1 MPEVFAGLPV
11 TDHAAAAPW
20 YERLFAEPPFMRP
33 HDTES
38 VWRLEEH
45 AWVYVVQDAERAGRG
60 LLTVLVDDL
69 DAQLAGL
76 ADRGLATDP
85 VETMDNG
92 VRTAEIRDPD
102 GNLIKFGQPPEEEAT
117 P

>member
-1 MPEVFAGLPV
+1 
-11 TDHAAAAPW
+11 
-20 YERLFAEPPFMRP
+20 MRP

-60 LLTVLVDDL
+60 LLTVMVDDL

-76 ADRGLATDP
+76 AARGLTTDP
-85 VETMDNG
+85 VETMGNG
-92 VRTAEIRDPD
+92 VRTAEVRDPD
-102 GNLIKFGQPPEEEAT
+102 GNLVKFGQVPG
-117 P
+117 

>member
-1 MPEVFAGLPV
+1 VPEVFAGLPV
-11 TDHAAAAPW
+11 ADHAAARPW
-20 YERLFAEPPFMRP
+20 YERLFGGPPFMRP

-45 AWVYVVQDAERAGRG
+45 AWVYVVQDADRAGRG

-69 DAQLAGL
+69 DAQVAGL
-76 ADRGLATDP
+76 AERGLTTDP
-85 VETMDNG
+85 IETMGNG

-102 GNLIKFGQPPEEEAT
+102 GNLIKFVQPPEEEAT

>member
-11 TDHAAAAPW
+11 TDHAAAAGW
-20 YERLFAEPPFMRP
+20 YEQLFGEPPFMRP

-45 AWVYVVQDAERAGRG
+45 AWVYVVEDAERAGHG
-60 LLTVLVDDL
+60 LLTVMIDDL
-69 DAQLAGL
+69 DAQVAALAQ
-76 ADRGLATDP
+76 RGLTTDP
-85 VETMDNG
+85 IETMDNG

-102 GNLIKFGQPPEEEAT
+102 GNLVKFGQPA
-117 P
+117 

>member
-1 MPEVFAGLPV
+1 MSEVFAGLPV
-11 TDHAAAAPW
+11 TDHAAAEPW
-20 YERLFAEPPFMRP
+20 YERLFGEPPFMRP

-38 VWRLEEH
+38 AWQLEEH
-45 AWVYVVQDAERAGRG
+45 AWVYVVQDAGRAGHG

-76 ADRGLATDP
+76 AERGLTTDP

-102 GNLIKFGQPPEEEAT
+102 GNLLKFGQPPEEEAT

>member
-20 YERLFAEPPFMRP
+20 YEQLFGEPPFMRP

-45 AWVYVVQDAERAGRG
+45 AWVYVVEDAGRAGHG
-60 LLTVLVDDL
+60 LLTVMVDDL

-76 ADRGLATDP
+76 AERRLAIDP

-102 GNLIKFGQPPEEEAT
+102 GNLVKFGQPPEEEAT
-117 P
+117 R